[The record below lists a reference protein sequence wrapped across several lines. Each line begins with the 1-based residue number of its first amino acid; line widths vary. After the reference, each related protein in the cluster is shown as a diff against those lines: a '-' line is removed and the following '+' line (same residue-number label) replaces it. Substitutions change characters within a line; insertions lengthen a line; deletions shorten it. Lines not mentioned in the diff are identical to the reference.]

1 MSGILSGY
9 AGINTKRERAK
20 ARSFLKKINYL
31 KKHNKTNNYE
41 KYKGKIKRNK
51 KTG

>member
-1 MSGILSGY
+1 MHVL
-9 AGINTKRERAK
+9 
-20 ARSFLKKINYL
+20 FLKKINYL

-41 KYKGKIKRNK
+41 KCKGKIKRNK